1 MKKKLSVK
9 RIIMI
14 CILLIIAVP
23 VCVIGYYL
31 LPGSKIETI
40 PDGVVKGDNEQSRS
54 LIVYFSG
61 DKVTDTSKGLD
72 AVSSASM
79 TVREQEP
86 VGETTIAAQMIQEV
100 TGADLYQIYTQRY
113 YPSSYFGTAM
123 KALFEEVTHARPE
136 IANPLDNLD
145 DYDIIY
151 VGYPIWWMDA
161 PMVIYTFFESHD
173 LSGKT
178 IIPFCTSVDSSI
190 ASGMEDIKN
199 ACKEAV
205 VLQGI
210 TANHLSEQDIEEWL
224 TQIGILGL
232 DEKEGGNDEA
242 RRD

>member
-1 MKKKLSVK
+1 MKKKFSVK
-9 RIIMI
+9 RIFII
-14 CILLIIAVP
+14 CVLLIILVP
-23 VCVIGYYL
+23 VCVVGYYL
-31 LPGSKIETI
+31 LPGGKIENV
-40 PDGVVKGDNEQSRS
+40 PDGIVKGDNEQSRS

-61 DKVTDTSKGLD
+61 DKVTDTSRGLD

-86 VGETTIAAQMIQEV
+86 VGETTIAAQLIQEV

-123 KALFEEVTHARPE
+123 KALFEEVIHARPE
-136 IANPLDNLD
+136 IANPLGNLD

-161 PMVIYTFFESHD
+161 PMVIYTFFESND

-190 ASGMEDIKN
+190 ASGMEDIKR
-199 ACKEAV
+199 ACKDAV

-210 TANHLSEQDIEEWL
+210 TANHLSEKDVEDWL
-224 TQIGILGL
+224 TEIGITGFGETE
-232 DEKEGGNDEA
+232 DGDDGSGQN
-242 RRD
+242 